1 MSGWQAIVFDL
12 DDTLY
17 PERQYVLSGF
27 RAVAHWAEERFG
39 WPARDSATE
48 MRELFDQG
56 ERRHVFNRWLAA
68 HGVEPTAWIPTLVG
82 VYRRHSPRI
91 HPYPCVRRLL
101 GRLAAS
107 YRLGVV
113 TDGYLEVQQ
122 RKMAALRLDGPFQAV
137 VYSDAFG
144 RDAWKPSPR
153 PFRAVLDRL
162 GVEPSRA
169 VYVGD
174 NPAKDFLGA
183 RRAGMR
189 SVRIRHSGGL
199 HHDVLPA
206 DAEHAPDWEIA
217 ELGELEPTL
226 REHRRAA

>member
-1 MSGWQAIVFDL
+1 MNAWQAIVFDL

-27 RAVAHWAEERFG
+27 WAVANWAETRFG
-39 WPARDSATE
+39 WPAQESATE

-56 ERRHVFNRWLAA
+56 VRRYVFNRWLAA
-68 HGVEPTAWIPTLVG
+68 HGMAPTAWIPTLVG
-82 VYRRHSPRI
+82 VYRSHPPRI
-91 HPYPCVRRLL
+91 HPYPGVRRLL
-101 GRLAAS
+101 ERFGAS

-122 RKMAALRLDGPFQAV
+122 RKMAALRLDGQLQAV

-153 PFRAVLDRL
+153 PFRAVLEQL
-162 GVEPSRA
+162 GVDA
-169 VYVGD
+169 AQAIYVGD

-183 RRAGMR
+183 RRAGMH
-189 SVRIRHSGGL
+189 SVRIRHSGGM
-199 HHDVLPA
+199 HHDVLPD

-217 ELGELEPTL
+217 ELGELEQTL
-226 REHRRAA
+226 RAHRRAA